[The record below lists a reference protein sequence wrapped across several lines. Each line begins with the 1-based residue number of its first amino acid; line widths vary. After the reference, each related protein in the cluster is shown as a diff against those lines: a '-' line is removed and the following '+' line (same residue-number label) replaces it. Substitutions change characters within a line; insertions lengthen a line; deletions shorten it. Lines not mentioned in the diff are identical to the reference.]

1 MKQVIWELTKKLQTI
16 PETIEMARVTGLSI
30 SDSIYKAQ
38 MIRVQVSD
46 DCLSL
51 QTYKNFKQFNQSQNY
66 KFICLINFILVL
78 GLEDL

>member
-1 MKQVIWELTKKLQTI
+1 
-16 PETIEMARVTGLSI
+16 MARVTGLSI

>member
-1 MKQVIWELTKKLQTI
+1 
-16 PETIEMARVTGLSI
+16 MARVTGLSI

-51 QTYKNFKQFNQSQNY
+51 QHYKKLKKFNQSQSY
-66 KFICLINFILVL
+66 KLMRLINFILVL